1 MNSANRTIRLAA
13 TALVLTHLVIS
24 TIHGLAHQ
32 GAMVKLSQF
41 GYVYVAVVITVSP
54 IVAGALFFSRRQRI
68 AASLLTLSMSGSFGF
83 GVWYHFL
90 TSGADNVSEVQGP
103 WHSTFL
109 WTAVALAIV
118 EFAGVF
124 IGLWMYRE
132 IGRVKNSI

>member
-1 MNSANRTIRLAA
+1 MVALA
-13 TALVLTHLVIS
+13 LILTHLIIS

-32 GAMVKLSQF
+32 GGMVKLSRF
-41 GYVYVAVVITVSP
+41 GYVYVAIVITLAP
-54 IVAGALFFSRRQRI
+54 IIAGVLLFSRTQKAGAL
-68 AASLLTLSMSGSFGF
+68 LLTLSMLGSFGF